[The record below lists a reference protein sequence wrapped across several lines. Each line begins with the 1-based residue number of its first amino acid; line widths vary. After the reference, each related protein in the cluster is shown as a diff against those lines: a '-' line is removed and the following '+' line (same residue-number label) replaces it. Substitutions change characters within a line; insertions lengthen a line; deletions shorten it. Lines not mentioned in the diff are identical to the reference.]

1 MCQSALMPEPHLV
14 GSAEAARMCGRTVA
28 TMNRWAAA
36 GLLPV
41 ALRLPGRTGANLF
54 KRRDVERLARER
66 AA

>member
-1 MCQSALMPEPHLV
+1 MPPTPDLI
-14 GSAEAARMCGRTVA
+14 GTAEASRIAGRTVA
-28 TMNRWAAA
+28 TINRWAAS

-41 ALRLPGRTGANLF
+41 AVQLPGRTGARLF